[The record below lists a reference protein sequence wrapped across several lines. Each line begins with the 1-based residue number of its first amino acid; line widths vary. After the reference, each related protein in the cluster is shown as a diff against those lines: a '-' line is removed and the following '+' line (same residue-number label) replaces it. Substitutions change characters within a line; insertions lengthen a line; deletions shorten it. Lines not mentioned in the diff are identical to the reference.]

1 MAEYLSEEEQLA
13 ALRSFWQRYG
23 WWIIVALVLVIGGY
37 LGWSYYQSS
46 KLERAQAASELYEDY
61 QKNLAD
67 EALSNGLAQRLDN
80 EFAGTSYQVFSLL
93 SRATAKVESDELEAA
108 AQLLTQ
114 ATQSGANQQLVDV
127 ALLRLARLRQQ
138 MGDSDAALAALGAT
152 RGDGYRSLVAELK
165 GDIHLVRDEPALALE
180 AYTAAMDAVD
190 EGSSRP
196 LLKIKLAQLQDP
208 N

>member
-108 AQLLTQ
+108 AQLL
-114 ATQSGANQQLVDV
+114 
-127 ALLRLARLRQQ
+127 
-138 MGDSDAALAALGAT
+138 
-152 RGDGYRSLVAELK
+152 SL
-165 GDIHLVRDEPALALE
+165 IH
-180 AYTAAMDAVD
+180 
-190 EGSSRP
+190 
-196 LLKIKLAQLQDP
+196 I
-208 N
+208 

>member
-108 AQLLTQ
+108 AELLTQ